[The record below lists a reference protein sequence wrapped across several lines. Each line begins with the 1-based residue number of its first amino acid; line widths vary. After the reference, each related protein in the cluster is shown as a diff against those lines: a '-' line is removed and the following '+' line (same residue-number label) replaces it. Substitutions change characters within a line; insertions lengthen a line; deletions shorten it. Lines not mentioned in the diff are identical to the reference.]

1 MFKRPSTVRSA
12 LAALLLLGFAGV
24 TFAEG
29 STAELIENARK
40 RAREIQEIKQVLAD
54 PDQTVR
60 LAAFDAM
67 VGSGNATQREMALD
81 AGLAST
87 DSVLRNLAFKH
98 ALLGQDQISITLIV
112 DTEASKVV
120 QEKSVERIDRH
131 GGNWVAIIDPK
142 TVDLVAGKFNHPG
155 NSSMKGGVSGPQM
168 TLKYGD
174 VGAEM
179 RLQDD
184 NTLVGKVFIDGAQFK
199 AKAAFR

>member
-67 VGSGNATQREMALD
+67 VTSKDATQREMALD
-81 AGLAST
+81 AGFAST

-98 ALLGQDQISITLIV
+98 ALLGQDQISFTLTV
-112 DTEASKVV
+112 DASASKVV
-120 QEKSVERIDRH
+120 QEKSAEYID
-131 GGNWVAIIDPK
+131 GYGSNWVAKIDPK
-142 TVDLVAGKFNHPG
+142 TVDLVLGEFNHPG
-155 NSSMKGGVSGPQM
+155 FDSYKGGVSGSQL
-168 TLKYGD
+168 TLSYHNVSAD
-174 VGAEM
+174 L

-184 NTLVGKVFIDGAQFK
+184 NSLAGTVFIGNTRFK
-199 AKAAFR
+199 ATAALR